1 MATMIAYIIM
11 IINYKQLFP
20 ILPEQSIVLLIKE
33 YNHLLLNLQNMN
45 SYDRTKN
52 SKKRTIIV
60 TTHLSCFFQNLISFC
75 MIHQMV
81 VQEEYKDHLH
91 GKNPRQYILPSHFQL
106 P

>member
-52 SKKRTIIV
+52 SKNE
-60 TTHLSCFFQNLISFC
+60 L
-75 MIHQMV
+75 
-81 VQEEYKDHLH
+81 
-91 GKNPRQYILPSHFQL
+91 
-106 P
+106 

>member
-1 MATMIAYIIM
+1 MIAYIIM

-52 SKKRTIIV
+52 SKK
-60 TTHLSCFFQNLISFC
+60 
-75 MIHQMV
+75 
-81 VQEEYKDHLH
+81 
-91 GKNPRQYILPSHFQL
+91 
-106 P
+106 